1 MAPNKPTIKRDSVF
15 RFGPQ
20 QDAVQEPA
28 QETREQPVQQSELET
43 QPAVAEK
50 PVQAAASANHQTSVW
65 FSDDE
70 IEWIDQHCQTI
81 RRSGWRGL
89 RRSAFVRALIQALK
103 EQPLQV
109 AGATDEQQLV
119 EAIKRALAK

>member
-1 MAPNKPTIKRDSVF
+1 MAHNKPTIKRDSVF
-15 RFGPQ
+15 KFGQPQ
-20 QDAVQEPA
+20 QATPDVA
-28 QETREQPVQQSELET
+28 QEAREETEQPNVPDTQSAAEVK
-43 QPAVAEK
+43 PALT
-50 PVQAAASANHQTSVW
+50 PASANHQTSVW

-89 RRSAFVRALIQALK
+89 RRSAFVRALIQALR

-109 AGATDEQQLV
+109 AGATNEQDLV